1 MSAYAAHRTSARY
14 VEGGSIWDVPCTVA
28 LPCATENELRAD
40 GAKALI
46 TSGVR
51 YVAEGANMPTTP
63 EAIHLLRD
71 AGIHY
76 APGKAVNAGGVA
88 TSALEMQQNASRD
101 SWSFEYTE
109 QRLHKIIKGIHD
121 NCLETADE
129 FGQPGDY
136 VAGANIAGFI
146 QVADAMLALGVI

>member
-1 MSAYAAHRTSARY
+1 MARTSARHIA
-14 VEGGSIWDVPCTVA
+14 GGSIWDVPCDVA
-28 LPCATENELRAD
+28 LPCATENELSAE
-40 GAKALI
+40 GAAALVKG
-46 TSGVR
+46 GVK
-51 YVAEGANMPTTP
+51 YVGEGANMPTTP
-63 EAIHLLRD
+63 DGIRVLHEA
-71 AGIHY
+71 GVHY

-101 SWSFEYTE
+101 SWSFDYTD
-109 QRLHKIIKGIHD
+109 QRLHKIMKGIHD